1 MNSIDTKQTGFGRS
15 SILSDSAT
23 KMDNQADNDDNF
35 DVYELVSSDITP
47 TSATLEAYIKSL
59 GSQVLNDMKGT
70 IGNKYGS
77 GDTRGSISKR
87 YKEIL
92 KLYNYLRQCLKIEGN
107 RLLLDQTYKAVIDD
121 MYAKN
126 IKYDIALEQ
135 LKQSGL
141 VPVTFKKL
149 ENCIGYVIYVS
160 KRGEDSSN
168 NFGYIYT
175 KRKNNN
181 KSINVNSMHVVPFKN
196 GLEKSIGFSLN
207 LSVYKLFD
215 VDELTEEKL
224 EGIIKET
231 TKQYLKY
238 KSDIGMK
245 ILFQLEDDSIVT
257 IMSLI

>member
-23 KMDNQADNDDNF
+23 KMDNQADNDDDF

-77 GDTRGSISKR
+77 GDTRGSIPKR

-92 KLYNYLRQCLKIEGN
+92 KLYNYLRQCLKIEEN

-126 IKYDIALEQ
+126 IGYDIALEQ
-135 LKQSGL
+135 FTVYGL
-141 VPVTFKKL
+141 CNGKEITS
-149 ENCIGYVIYVS
+149 E
-160 KRGEDSSN
+160 
-168 NFGYIYT
+168 T
-175 KRKNNN
+175 K
-181 KSINVNSMHVVPFKN
+181 
-196 GLEKSIGFSLN
+196 
-207 LSVYKLFD
+207 
-215 VDELTEEKL
+215 
-224 EGIIKET
+224 
-231 TKQYLKY
+231 
-238 KSDIGMK
+238 
-245 ILFQLEDDSIVT
+245 
-257 IMSLI
+257 